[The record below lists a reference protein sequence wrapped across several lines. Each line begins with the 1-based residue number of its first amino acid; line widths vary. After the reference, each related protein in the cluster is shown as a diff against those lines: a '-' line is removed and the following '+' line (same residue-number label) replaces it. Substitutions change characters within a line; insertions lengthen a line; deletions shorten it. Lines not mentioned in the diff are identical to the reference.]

1 MPRGVK
7 RTQDGRFIFVGF
19 DPANIKPDEVSAL
32 HTIETVVENMRI
44 HDPTL
49 ARNLAFIERFLIEL
63 RVAYHDRGSIP
74 SSSIPATS
82 FESNNE
88 AADAVEVI
96 YNAKSKEHR
105 WYLRE
110 SDQLSDG
117 VLSPWAGEVLCKPRS

>member
-7 RTQDGRFIFVGF
+7 RAHDGRFIYVGF
-19 DPANIKPDEVSAL
+19 DPANIKPDELSTL
-32 HTIETVVENMRI
+32 DTIETVMENMRT

-49 ARNLAFIERFLIEL
+49 ARNLAFVQRFLVEL

-82 FESNNE
+82 FESDNK

-96 YNAKSKEHR
+96 YDAESMEHR

-110 SDQLSDG
+110 SDNVSDG
-117 VLSPWAGEVLCKPRS
+117 VLSPWAGEVL